1 MKEESETIMN
11 SILKAEKITKTF
23 EDGND
28 VLKGITLEVEAGAFT
43 VLLGPS
49 GSGKTTLLNVLSGLL
64 KPTSGHIWC
73 GEAEVSSLKEGK
85 LADWKRKRTGN
96 IFQNYLLL
104 NNLTARE
111 NIEIGIAP
119 DSKPLPFEQL
129 IHMLELEALLDKFP
143 AQLSGGQQ
151 QRVAIARAVI
161 KKPEILFCDEATG
174 ALDEVNSKKVVELL
188 HSLKSVFGVSILF
201 VTHNLQI
208 AETANRVI
216 TVKNGRIH
224 RDRINQKPISANDMV
239 WE

>member
-1 MKEESETIMN
+1 MN

-23 EDGND
+23 GDGNE

-73 GEAEVSSLKEGK
+73 GEAEVSSLTEGK

-119 DSKPLPFEQL
+119 DSKPLPFDQL

-174 ALDEVNSKKVVELL
+174 ALDEANSKKVVELL

-216 TVKNGRIH
+216 TVKNGMIH
-224 RDRINQKPISANDMV
+224 RDRMNQNPISANDMV